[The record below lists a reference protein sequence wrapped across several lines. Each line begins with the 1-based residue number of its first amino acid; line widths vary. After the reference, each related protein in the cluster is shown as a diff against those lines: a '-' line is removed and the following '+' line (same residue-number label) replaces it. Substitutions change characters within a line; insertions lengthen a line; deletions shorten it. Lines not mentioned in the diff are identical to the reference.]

1 MHSVAFILPTL
12 LLLVIFPL
20 ANANVEKTIFLGPPP
35 PPLSPSLSS
44 STNPFNPDLSDLGLD
59 RLSPPTPILR
69 TKLNASFPDT
79 NTDADA
85 SASPGGKGTES
96 WFLLE
101 GLIPGQ
107 RYEVRVC
114 WAATVCFIPGP
125 SGLGVVESTRLTN
138 WVVEATNILRP
149 RDIHPTRNNRR
160 SVPPILDKSFLLCA
174 SRVCG

>member
-1 MHSVAFILPTL
+1 MHAIASLLPNFLLIILIIL
-12 LLLVIFPL
+12 PL

-79 NTDADA
+79 DVGAGLDA
-85 SASPGGKGTES
+85 SAGGKGKGTES

-101 GLIPGQ
+101 GLVPGQ

-114 WAATVCFIPGP
+114 WAATVCFISMPLLHFA
-125 SGLGVVESTRLTN
+125 LGGV
-138 WVVEATNILRP
+138 
-149 RDIHPTRNNRR
+149 
-160 SVPPILDKSFLLCA
+160 
-174 SRVCG
+174 G

>member
-1 MHSVAFILPTL
+1 MHTITLLLPTL
-12 LLLVIFPL
+12 LLLVLLPL

-79 NTDADA
+79 EPDADA
-85 SASPGGKGTES
+85 STEGKSKGKGTES

-101 GLIPGQ
+101 GLVPGQ

-114 WAATVCFIPGP
+114 WVATVCSIFNPLLHFA
-125 SGLGVVESTRLTN
+125 LGGV
-138 WVVEATNILRP
+138 
-149 RDIHPTRNNRR
+149 
-160 SVPPILDKSFLLCA
+160 
-174 SRVCG
+174 G